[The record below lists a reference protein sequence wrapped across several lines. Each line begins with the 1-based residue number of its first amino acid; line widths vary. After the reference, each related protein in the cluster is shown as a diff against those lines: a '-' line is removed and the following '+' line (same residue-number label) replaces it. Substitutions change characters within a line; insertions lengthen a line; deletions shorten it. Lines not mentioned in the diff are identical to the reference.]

1 MKRNRSMLVLILI
14 VAISVKMCFGSPML
28 TGAAEF
34 KPEKNKIKL
43 GVAQPSTS
51 YLPVYLALDKGFF
64 EKEGLTVELIEFS
77 GGSELI
83 KGVIAGSI
91 DVGYSGLAS
100 LSLGINA
107 GQKIKVF
114 YAGNNLPA
122 FYWHAVPKIRSLA
135 EAKGARIGVS
145 RYGSNSD
152 FMTRYALKTYGLNP
166 EKDVQI
172 VQAGNEA
179 AALAAME
186 KGQLDVIIVTNPYG
200 FMAEDKGYKAILK
213 QKDLTAEYPM
223 QDLFGTEK
231 FLKDNPN
238 TIKAFLRGYSQGVRL
253 AKKER
258 DLAVKILVERVSME
272 KKYAGRAYD
281 EIIEYIYEDGRWPSE
296 KSMDTF
302 WEMGILAGT
311 YKEKWPR
318 EKYFDNTFVGT
329 YSVWKP

>member
-1 MKRNRSMLVLILI
+1 MNKNRFMLVLTLI
-14 VAISVKMCFGSPML
+14 SAISIQMCLGSPIL

-51 YLPVYLALDKGFF
+51 YLPVYLALDQGFF

-83 KGVIAGSI
+83 KGVVAGSI
-91 DVGYSGLAS
+91 DIGYSGLAS

-122 FYWHAVPKIRSLA
+122 FYWHSVPKIKSLGD
-135 EAKGARIGVS
+135 AKGARIGVS

-152 FMTRYALKTYGLNP
+152 FMTRYALKTRGLNP

-200 FMAEDKGYKAILK
+200 FMAEDKGFKAILR

-223 QDLFGTEK
+223 QDLFAMEK
-231 FLKDNPN
+231 FLRDNPN
-238 TIKAFLRGYSQGVRL
+238 TVKTFLRGYSRGVRL

-258 DLAVKILVERVSME
+258 EIAVKTLVERAGLE
-272 KKYAGRAYD
+272 RKYAGRAYD
-281 EIIEYIYEDGRWPSE
+281 EIIDYIYEDGRWPSE
-296 KSMDTF
+296 KNMDVF
-302 WEMGILAGT
+302 WEMGIMAGT

-318 EKYFDNTFVGT
+318 EKYFDSTFVDS
-329 YSVWKP
+329 YSLWKP